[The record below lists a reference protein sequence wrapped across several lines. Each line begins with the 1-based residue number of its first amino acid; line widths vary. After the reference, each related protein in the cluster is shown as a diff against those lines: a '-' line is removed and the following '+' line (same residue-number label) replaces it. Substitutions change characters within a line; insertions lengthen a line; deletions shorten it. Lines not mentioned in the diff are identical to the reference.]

1 MALFRKKLKLQ
12 KSLEDAIAL
21 LTDIRDLLRR
31 KENVQ
36 PLEEQERLRLIK
48 HYAQNSEKRKEKE
61 NETDDQKD
69 RE

>member
-21 LTDIRDLLRR
+21 LTDIRDLLRQ

-48 HYAQNSEKRKEKE
+48 HYAQNSKKEKGE
-61 NETDDQKD
+61 RK
-69 RE
+69 

>member
-61 NETDDQKD
+61 NETDD
-69 RE
+69 

>member
-48 HYAQNSEKRKEKE
+48 HYAQNSKKRKEKE
-61 NETDDQKD
+61 NETDD
-69 RE
+69 

>member
-31 KENVQ
+31 QENVQ

-48 HYAQNSEKRKEKE
+48 HYAQNSKKEKGE
-61 NETDDQKD
+61 RK
-69 RE
+69 

>member
-21 LTDIRDLLRR
+21 LTDIRDLLRQ

-48 HYAQNSEKRKEKE
+48 HYAQNSKKRKEKE
-61 NETDDQKD
+61 NETDD
-69 RE
+69 

>member
-31 KENVQ
+31 QENVQ

-48 HYAQNSEKRKEKE
+48 HYAQNSEKRKEEE
-61 NETDDQKD
+61 NETDD
-69 RE
+69 

>member
-21 LTDIRDLLRR
+21 LTDIRDLLRQ

-61 NETDDQKD
+61 NETDD
-69 RE
+69 

>member
-31 KENVQ
+31 QENVQ

-48 HYAQNSEKRKEKE
+48 HYAQNSKKRKEKE
-61 NETDDQKD
+61 NETDD
-69 RE
+69 

>member
-31 KENVQ
+31 QENVQ

-61 NETDDQKD
+61 NETDD
-69 RE
+69 